1 MYLKRYKGGGMHI
14 NNFIEH
20 IFSNTSKIKLLRFMI
35 KDDIGRTG
43 RELARF
49 SGVSPMQAHRALQE
63 LKEEGAVTMRGV
75 GNALVFRINR
85 QNSAVESL
93 LPDIFKWEE
102 KFLSGLIEKHL
113 KIAMKNAECVVLFG
127 SVAEFKE
134 RARSDVDVFFLCSG
148 EKEKKVLLAEL
159 DRVGM
164 VFGEETGN
172 LLSPFIMTGFEYRK
186 AVKEEKGIIDSI
198 KRGKVLKGKI
208 PVEEG

>member
-1 MYLKRYKGGGMHI
+1 MFDKSASLAA
-14 NNFIEH
+14 
-20 IFSNTSKIKLLRFMI
+20 FSS
-35 KDDIGRTG
+35 TG
-43 RELARF
+43 
-49 SGVSPMQAHRALQE
+49 
-63 LKEEGAVTMRGV
+63 VTMMKEVRE
-75 GNALVFRINR
+75 
-85 QNSAVESL
+85 QSEKVE
-93 LPDIFKWEE
+93 
-102 KFLSGLIEKHL
+102 
-113 KIAMKNAECVVLFG
+113 
-127 SVAEFKE
+127 EFKE